1 MGHTRVAV
9 VTSLFYCNLRV
20 LALLSREIVKPI
32 ACMEPQGDVMREAEN
47 LLNLWVK
54 LFVIIFCSLYYYLVY
69 DANKHMF
76 FKYIISSLTTFFQ
89 NFSPLLFISP
99 TNI

>member
-47 LLNLWVK
+47 LLNLWVN
-54 LFVIIFCSLYYYLVY
+54 LFVKFFVPCII
-69 DANKHMF
+69 
-76 FKYIISSLTTFFQ
+76 I
-89 NFSPLLFISP
+89 
-99 TNI
+99 